1 MNRKTNISK
10 RMASKTLG
18 ALFGIGIFLF
28 GTLTKTN
35 AQQDPQYTMHMF
47 NTQVINPAYIG
58 SQETVNFGFLTRTQW
73 VDFEGSP
80 QTGSFTLSTPMGR
93 RNKTALGLSIVSDI
107 IGPTNEKSFTAD
119 YGYTFYNNYGSKLTL
134 GLKGGV
140 SNLQVDYSLLNLV
153 NVSDSQFSENISLLS
168 PQIGAGIYYN
178 NERFYAG
185 LSVPNFL
192 KTKHYEVNGSVFA
205 SAEAKERMHYFL
217 IAGYIFDINDNIKL
231 KPAGM
236 VKVVR
241 GSPIQMDISANLYF
255 NEKITFGAAYRL
267 DAAVSAIAGFSLSDK
282 AFIGFAY
289 DFQTTAIKQF
299 SSGSYEM
306 ILRFAI
312 PRKGE
317 RILTPR
323 FF

>member
-1 MNRKTNISK
+1 MNWKTHIPRLINARLTGLWLLIFH
-10 RMASKTLG
+10 
-18 ALFGIGIFLF
+18 FGLWMQS
-28 GTLTKTN
+28 N
-35 AQQDPQYTMHMF
+35 AQQDPQYTMHMY
-47 NTQVINPAYIG
+47 NTQVVNPAYLG
-58 SQETVNFGFLTRTQW
+58 STEAVHFGFLTRSQW

-80 QTGSFTLSTPMGR
+80 QTGSFTISSPVGR
-93 RNKTALGLSIVSDI
+93 RNKTALGLSIVSDV
-107 IGPTNEKSFTAD
+107 IGPTTEQSLTAD
-119 YGYTFYNNYGSKLTL
+119 YGYTFYNDYGSKITL
-134 GLKGGV
+134 GLKAGV
-140 SNLQVDYSLLNLV
+140 SNLQVDYSILNLA
-153 NVSDSQFSENISLLS
+153 NTSDEQFSENTSLLS

-178 NERFYAG
+178 NDRFYAG
-185 LSVPNFL
+185 FSVPNFL

-217 IAGYIFDINDNIKL
+217 IAGYVFDINDAIKL

-236 VKVVR
+236 VKIVR
-241 GSPIQMDISANLYF
+241 GSPIQMDLSANIYF

-267 DAAVSAIAGFSLSDK
+267 DAAISAIAGFALSDR
-282 AFIGFAY
+282 AFVGFAY
-289 DFQTTAIKQF
+289 DYQTTAIQQF

-306 ILRFAI
+306 ILRFTI

>member
-1 MNRKTNISK
+1 MNWKTNIPSLINA
-10 RMASKTLG
+10 RFTGL
-18 ALFGIGIFLF
+18 LLLIFHFGPGMQS
-28 GTLTKTN
+28 N
-35 AQQDPQYTMHMF
+35 AQQDPQYTMHMY
-47 NTQVINPAYIG
+47 NTQVVNPAYLG
-58 SQETVNFGFLTRTQW
+58 STEAVHFGFLTRTQW

-80 QTGSFTLSTPMGR
+80 QTGSFTISSPVGR
-93 RNKTALGLSIVSDI
+93 RNKTALGLSIVSDV
-107 IGPTNEKSFTAD
+107 IGPTTEQSLTAD
-119 YGYTFYNNYGSKLTL
+119 YGYTFFNDYGSKITL
-134 GLKGGV
+134 GLKAGV
-140 SNLQVDYSLLNLV
+140 SNLQVDYSILNLA
-153 NVSDSQFSENISLLS
+153 NTSDDQFSQNTSLLS

-185 LSVPNFL
+185 FSVPNFL
-192 KTKHYEVNGSVFA
+192 KTKHYEVNGSVFS

-217 IAGYIFDINDNIKL
+217 IAGYVFDINDVIKL

-236 VKVVR
+236 VKIVR
-241 GSPIQMDISANLYF
+241 GSPIQMDLSANIYF

-267 DAAVSAIAGFSLSDK
+267 DAAISAIAGFALSDR
-282 AFIGFAY
+282 AFVGFAY
-289 DFQTTAIKQF
+289 DYQTTAIQQF

-306 ILRFAI
+306 ILRFTI

>member
-1 MNRKTNISK
+1 MNWKTHIPRLINARLTGLWLLIFH
-10 RMASKTLG
+10 
-18 ALFGIGIFLF
+18 FGPWMQS
-28 GTLTKTN
+28 N
-35 AQQDPQYTMHMF
+35 AQQDPQYTMHMY
-47 NTQVINPAYIG
+47 NTQVVNPAYLG
-58 SQETVNFGFLTRTQW
+58 STEAVHFGFLTRSQW

-80 QTGSFTLSTPMGR
+80 QTGSFTISSPVGR
-93 RNKTALGLSIVSDI
+93 RNKTALGLSIVSDV
-107 IGPTNEKSFTAD
+107 IGPTTEQSLTAD
-119 YGYTFYNNYGSKLTL
+119 YGYTFYNDYGSKITL
-134 GLKGGV
+134 GLKAGV
-140 SNLQVDYSLLNLV
+140 SNLQVDYSILNLA
-153 NVSDSQFSENISLLS
+153 NTSDEQFSENTSLLS

-178 NERFYAG
+178 NDRFYAG
-185 LSVPNFL
+185 FSVPNFL

-217 IAGYIFDINDNIKL
+217 IAGYVFDISDAIKL

-236 VKVVR
+236 VKIVR
-241 GSPIQMDISANLYF
+241 GSPIQMDLSANIYF

-267 DAAVSAIAGFSLSDK
+267 DAAISAIAGFALSDR
-282 AFIGFAY
+282 AFVGFAY
-289 DFQTTAIKQF
+289 DYQTTAIQQF

-306 ILRFAI
+306 ILRFTI

>member
-1 MNRKTNISK
+1 MNWKTHIPRLINARLTGLWLLIFH
-10 RMASKTLG
+10 
-18 ALFGIGIFLF
+18 FGPWMQS
-28 GTLTKTN
+28 N
-35 AQQDPQYTMHMF
+35 AQQDPQYTMHMY
-47 NTQVINPAYIG
+47 NTQVVNPAYLG
-58 SQETVNFGFLTRTQW
+58 STEAVHFGFLMRSQW

-80 QTGSFTLSTPMGR
+80 QTGSFTISSPVGR
-93 RNKTALGLSIVSDI
+93 RNKTALGLSIVSDV
-107 IGPTNEKSFTAD
+107 IGPTTEQSLTAD
-119 YGYTFYNNYGSKLTL
+119 YGYTFYNDYGSKITL
-134 GLKGGV
+134 GLKAGV
-140 SNLQVDYSLLNLV
+140 SNLQVDYSILNLA
-153 NVSDSQFSENISLLS
+153 NTSDEQFSENTSLLS

-178 NERFYAG
+178 NDRFYAG
-185 LSVPNFL
+185 FSVPNFL

-217 IAGYIFDINDNIKL
+217 IAGYVFDINDAIKL

-236 VKVVR
+236 VKIVR
-241 GSPIQMDISANLYF
+241 GSPIQMDLSANIYF

-267 DAAVSAIAGFSLSDK
+267 DAAISAIAGFALSDR
-282 AFIGFAY
+282 AFVGFAY
-289 DFQTTAIKQF
+289 DYQTTAIQQF

-306 ILRFAI
+306 ILRFTI

>member
-1 MNRKTNISK
+1 MNWKTHIPRLINARLTGLWLLIFH
-10 RMASKTLG
+10 
-18 ALFGIGIFLF
+18 FGPWMQS
-28 GTLTKTN
+28 N
-35 AQQDPQYTMHMF
+35 AQQDPQYTMHMY
-47 NTQVINPAYIG
+47 NTQVVNPAYLG
-58 SQETVNFGFLTRTQW
+58 STEAVHFGFLTRSQW

-80 QTGSFTLSTPMGR
+80 QTGSFTISSPVGR
-93 RNKTALGLSIVSDI
+93 RNKTALGLSIVSDV
-107 IGPTNEKSFTAD
+107 IGPTTEQSLTAD
-119 YGYTFYNNYGSKLTL
+119 YGYTFYNDYGSKITL
-134 GLKGGV
+134 GLKAGV
-140 SNLQVDYSLLNLV
+140 SNLQVDYSILNLA
-153 NVSDSQFSENISLLS
+153 NTNDEQFSENTSLLS

-178 NERFYAG
+178 NDRFYAG
-185 LSVPNFL
+185 FSVPNFL

-217 IAGYIFDINDNIKL
+217 IAGYVFDINDAIKL

-236 VKVVR
+236 VKIVR
-241 GSPIQMDISANLYF
+241 GSPIQMDLSANIYF

-267 DAAVSAIAGFSLSDK
+267 DAAISAIAGFALSDR
-282 AFIGFAY
+282 AFVGFAY
-289 DFQTTAIKQF
+289 DYQTTAIQQF

-306 ILRFAI
+306 ILRFTI

>member
-1 MNRKTNISK
+1 MNWKTHIPRLINARLTGLWLLIFH
-10 RMASKTLG
+10 
-18 ALFGIGIFLF
+18 FGPWMQS
-28 GTLTKTN
+28 N
-35 AQQDPQYTMHMF
+35 AQQDPQYTMHMY
-47 NTQVINPAYIG
+47 NTQVVNPAYLG
-58 SQETVNFGFLTRTQW
+58 STEAVHFGFLTRSQW

-80 QTGSFTLSTPMGR
+80 QTGSFTISSPVGR
-93 RNKTALGLSIVSDI
+93 RNKTALGLSIVSDV
-107 IGPTNEKSFTAD
+107 IGPTTEQSLTAD
-119 YGYTFYNNYGSKLTL
+119 YGYTFYNDYGSKITL
-134 GLKGGV
+134 GLKAGV
-140 SNLQVDYSLLNLV
+140 SNLQVDYSILNLA
-153 NVSDSQFSENISLLS
+153 NTSDEQFSENTSLLS

-178 NERFYAG
+178 NDRFYAG
-185 LSVPNFL
+185 FSVPNFL

-217 IAGYIFDINDNIKL
+217 IAGYVFDINDAIKL

-236 VKVVR
+236 VKIVR
-241 GSPIQMDISANLYF
+241 GSPIQMDLSANIYF

-267 DAAVSAIAGFSLSDK
+267 DAAISAIAGFALSDR
-282 AFIGFAY
+282 AFVGFAY
-289 DFQTTAIKQF
+289 DYQTTAIQKF

-306 ILRFAI
+306 ILRFTI

>member
-1 MNRKTNISK
+1 MNRKTHILK
-10 RMASKTLG
+10 FILG
-18 ALFGIGIFLF
+18 RLTSLWLLILLFGVGIIS
-28 GTLTKTN
+28 N
-35 AQQDPQYTMHMF
+35 AQQDPQYTMHMY
-47 NTQVINPAYIG
+47 NTQVVNPAYLG
-58 SQETVNFGFLTRTQW
+58 SVEAVNFGFLTRTQW

-80 QTGSFTLSTPMGR
+80 QTGSFTISSPVGR
-93 RNKTALGLSIVSDI
+93 RNKTALGLSIVSDV
-107 IGPTNEKSFTAD
+107 IGPSTEQSLTVD
-119 YGYTFYNNYGSKLTL
+119 YGYTFFNNYGSKITL
-134 GLKGGV
+134 GLKAGV
-140 SNLQVDYSLLNLV
+140 SNLNVDYSLLKLASIN
-153 NVSDSQFSENISLLS
+153 DAQFSENTSLLS

-178 NERFYAG
+178 NDRFYAG
-185 LSVPNFL
+185 FSIPNFL

-217 IAGYIFDINDNIKL
+217 IAGYVFDISDSIKL

-236 VKVVR
+236 VKIVR
-241 GSPIQMDISANLYF
+241 GSPIQMDLSANIYF

-267 DAAVSAIAGFSLSDK
+267 DAAISAIAGFALSDR

-289 DFQTTAIKQF
+289 DYQTTAIQKF

-306 ILRFAI
+306 ILRFTI

>member
-1 MNRKTNISK
+1 MNWKTHIPRLINARLTGLWLLIFH
-10 RMASKTLG
+10 
-18 ALFGIGIFLF
+18 FGPWMQS
-28 GTLTKTN
+28 N
-35 AQQDPQYTMHMF
+35 AQQDPQYTMHMY
-47 NTQVINPAYIG
+47 NTQVVNPAYLG
-58 SQETVNFGFLTRTQW
+58 STEGVHFGFLMRSQW

-80 QTGSFTLSTPMGR
+80 QTGSFTISSPVGR
-93 RNKTALGLSIVSDI
+93 RNKTALGLSIVSDV
-107 IGPTNEKSFTAD
+107 IGPTTEQSLTAD
-119 YGYTFYNNYGSKLTL
+119 YGYTFYNDYGSKITL
-134 GLKGGV
+134 GLKAGV
-140 SNLQVDYSLLNLV
+140 SNLQVDYSILNLA
-153 NVSDSQFSENISLLS
+153 NTSDEQFSENTSLLS

-178 NERFYAG
+178 NDRFYAG
-185 LSVPNFL
+185 FSVPNFL

-217 IAGYIFDINDNIKL
+217 IAGYVFDINDAIKL

-236 VKVVR
+236 VKIVR
-241 GSPIQMDISANLYF
+241 GSPIQMDLSANIYF

-267 DAAVSAIAGFSLSDK
+267 DAAISAIAGFALSDR
-282 AFIGFAY
+282 AFVGFAY
-289 DFQTTAIKQF
+289 DYQTTAIQQF

-306 ILRFAI
+306 ILRFTI

>member
-1 MNRKTNISK
+1 MN
-10 RMASKTLG
+10 SKTHILKFIFG
-18 ALFGIGIFLF
+18 RFTGLWLLTYLFGV
-28 GTLTKTN
+28 GTISN
-35 AQQDPQYTMHMF
+35 AQQDPQYTMHMY
-47 NTQVINPAYIG
+47 NTQVVNPAYLG
-58 SQETVNFGFLTRTQW
+58 SVEAVNFGFLTRTQW

-80 QTGSFTLSTPMGR
+80 QTGSFTISSPVGR
-93 RNKTALGLSIVSDI
+93 RNKTALGLSIVSDV
-107 IGPTNEKSFTAD
+107 IGPSTEQSLTVD
-119 YGYTFYNNYGSKLTL
+119 YGYTFFNNYGSKITL
-134 GLKGGV
+134 GLKAGV
-140 SNLQVDYSLLNLV
+140 SNLNVDYSLLKLASIN
-153 NVSDSQFSENISLLS
+153 DAQFSENTSLLS

-178 NERFYAG
+178 NDRFYAG
-185 LSVPNFL
+185 FSIPNFL

-217 IAGYIFDINDNIKL
+217 IAGYVFDISDSIKL

-236 VKVVR
+236 VKIVR
-241 GSPIQMDISANLYF
+241 GSPIQMDLSANIYF

-267 DAAVSAIAGFSLSDK
+267 DAAISAIAGFALSDR

-289 DFQTTAIKQF
+289 DYQTTAIQKF

-306 ILRFAI
+306 ILRFTI

>member
-1 MNRKTNISK
+1 MNRKTHIPRLINARLTGLWLLIFH
-10 RMASKTLG
+10 
-18 ALFGIGIFLF
+18 FGLWMQS
-28 GTLTKTN
+28 N
-35 AQQDPQYTMHMF
+35 AQQDPQYTMHMY
-47 NTQVINPAYIG
+47 NTQVVNPAYLG
-58 SQETVNFGFLTRTQW
+58 STEAVHFGFLTRSQW

-80 QTGSFTLSTPMGR
+80 QTGSFTISSPVGR
-93 RNKTALGLSIVSDI
+93 RNKTALGLSIVSDV
-107 IGPTNEKSFTAD
+107 IGPTTEQSLTAD
-119 YGYTFYNNYGSKLTL
+119 YGYTFYNDYGSKITL
-134 GLKGGV
+134 GLKAGV
-140 SNLQVDYSLLNLV
+140 SNLQVDYSILNLA
-153 NVSDSQFSENISLLS
+153 NTSDEQFSENTSLLS

-178 NERFYAG
+178 NDRFYAG
-185 LSVPNFL
+185 FSVPNFL

-217 IAGYIFDINDNIKL
+217 IAGYVFDINDAIKL

-236 VKVVR
+236 VKIVR
-241 GSPIQMDISANLYF
+241 GSPIQMDLSANIYF

-267 DAAVSAIAGFSLSDK
+267 DAAISAIAGFALSDR
-282 AFIGFAY
+282 AFVGFAY
-289 DFQTTAIKQF
+289 DYQTTAIQQF

-306 ILRFAI
+306 ILRFTI

>member
-1 MNRKTNISK
+1 MNWKTNIPSLINA
-10 RMASKTLG
+10 RFTGL
-18 ALFGIGIFLF
+18 LLLIFYFGPGMQS
-28 GTLTKTN
+28 N
-35 AQQDPQYTMHMF
+35 AQQDPQYTMHMY
-47 NTQVINPAYIG
+47 NTQVVNPAYLG
-58 SQETVNFGFLTRTQW
+58 STEAVHFGFLTRTQW

-80 QTGSFTLSTPMGR
+80 QTGSFTISSPVGR

-107 IGPTNEKSFTAD
+107 IGPTTEQSLTAD
-119 YGYTFYNNYGSKLTL
+119 YGYTFFNDYGSKITL
-134 GLKGGV
+134 GLKAGV
-140 SNLQVDYSLLNLV
+140 SNLQVDYSILNLA
-153 NVSDSQFSENISLLS
+153 NTSDDQFSQNTSLLS

-185 LSVPNFL
+185 FSVPNFL
-192 KTKHYEVNGSVFA
+192 KTKHYEVNGSVFS

-217 IAGYIFDINDNIKL
+217 IAGYVFDINDAIKL

-236 VKVVR
+236 VKIVR
-241 GSPIQMDISANLYF
+241 GSPIQMDLSANIYF

-267 DAAVSAIAGFSLSDK
+267 DAAISAIAGFALSDR
-282 AFIGFAY
+282 AFVGFAY
-289 DFQTTAIKQF
+289 DYQTTAIQQF

-306 ILRFAI
+306 ILRFTI

>member
-1 MNRKTNISK
+1 MNWKTHIP
-10 RMASKTLG
+10 RMINARLTGLW
-18 ALFGIGIFLF
+18 LLIFHFGPWMQS
-28 GTLTKTN
+28 N
-35 AQQDPQYTMHMF
+35 AQQDPQYTMHMY
-47 NTQVINPAYIG
+47 NTQVVNPAYLG
-58 SQETVNFGFLTRTQW
+58 STEAVHFGFLTRSQW

-80 QTGSFTLSTPMGR
+80 QTGSFTISSPVGR
-93 RNKTALGLSIVSDI
+93 RNKTALGLSIVSDV
-107 IGPTNEKSFTAD
+107 IGPTTEQSLTAD
-119 YGYTFYNNYGSKLTL
+119 YGYTFYNDYGSKITL
-134 GLKGGV
+134 GLKAGV
-140 SNLQVDYSLLNLV
+140 SNLQVDYSILNLA
-153 NVSDSQFSENISLLS
+153 NTSDEQFSENTSLLS

-178 NERFYAG
+178 NDRFYAG
-185 LSVPNFL
+185 FSVPNFL

-217 IAGYIFDINDNIKL
+217 IAGYVFDINDAIKL

-236 VKVVR
+236 VKIVR
-241 GSPIQMDISANLYF
+241 GSPIQMDLSANIYF

-267 DAAVSAIAGFSLSDK
+267 DAAISAIAGFALSDR
-282 AFIGFAY
+282 AFVGFAY
-289 DFQTTAIKQF
+289 DYQTTAIQQF

-306 ILRFAI
+306 ILRFTI

>member
-1 MNRKTNISK
+1 MNWKTQIPRLINARLTGLWLLIFH
-10 RMASKTLG
+10 
-18 ALFGIGIFLF
+18 FGPWMQS
-28 GTLTKTN
+28 N
-35 AQQDPQYTMHMF
+35 AQQDPQYTMHMY
-47 NTQVINPAYIG
+47 NTQVVNPAYLG
-58 SQETVNFGFLTRTQW
+58 STEAVHFGFLTRSQW

-80 QTGSFTLSTPMGR
+80 QTGSFTISSPVGR
-93 RNKTALGLSIVSDI
+93 RNKTALGLSIVSDV
-107 IGPTNEKSFTAD
+107 IGPTTEQSLTAD
-119 YGYTFYNNYGSKLTL
+119 YGYTFYNDYGSKITL
-134 GLKGGV
+134 GLKAGV
-140 SNLQVDYSLLNLV
+140 SNLQVDYSILNLA
-153 NVSDSQFSENISLLS
+153 NTSDEQFSENTSLLS

-178 NERFYAG
+178 NDRFYAG
-185 LSVPNFL
+185 FSVPNFL

-217 IAGYIFDINDNIKL
+217 IAGYVFDINDAIKL

-236 VKVVR
+236 VKIVR
-241 GSPIQMDISANLYF
+241 GSPIQMDLSANIYF

-267 DAAVSAIAGFSLSDK
+267 DAAISAIAGFALSDR
-282 AFIGFAY
+282 AFVGFAY
-289 DFQTTAIKQF
+289 DYQTTAIQQF

-306 ILRFAI
+306 ILRFTI